1 MRHLVFVY
9 GTLLR
14 GEVNHRLLQ
23 DAEWVGEH
31 RTEPRFSLVRLGAY
45 PGLIA
50 GGRTAVR
57 GELYRVDQAG
67 LRALDVLEDYPRL
80 YDRRL
85 LATPF
90 GRAWAYLY
98 RGSVRDRPLIP
109 SGDWR
114 AVSRHAAPTRAAA
127 VRCRRDSKNP
137 GQQQQ
142 LRSRLMATETSMTT
156 ENSASQATEEG
167 RFTIQL
173 EQREGFEINVAFD
186 WKRAADLLMD
196 EPPPLGETNGPNA
209 SRLLA
214 AAVGN
219 CLSASLLYCI
229 GKEEP
234 PDQSLRTAVTCVMAR
249 NEKKRLRIGRMEVQ
263 MIVAQELAESKR
275 FERCKTLFEDFCVV
289 SASVRAGIP
298 ITVSV
303 LDEAGNLLHQ
313 SD

>member
-14 GEVNHRLLQ
+14 DEVNHGLLRE
-23 DAEWVGEH
+23 AEFVGAH
-31 RTEPRFSLVRLGAY
+31 RTEPRFTLVRLGAY
-45 PGLIA
+45 PGLLPA
-50 GGRTAVR
+50 GRTAVA
-57 GELYRVDQAG
+57 GELYRVDNAG
-67 LRALDVLEDYPRL
+67 LKALDRLEDYPRL

-85 LATPF
+85 LATRF
-90 GRAWAYLY
+90 GPAWVYLY
-98 RGSVRDRPLIP
+98 RGSARDRQPIP

-114 AVSRHAAPTRAAA
+114 AVSRAATPLRAAA
-127 VRCRRDSKNP
+127 VRGQRDSKNP
-137 GQQQQ
+137 GRRQRI
-142 LRSRLMATETSMTT
+142 RSRLKATETSMTT
-156 ENSASQATEEG
+156 ETPASQTTEEG

-173 EQREGFEINVAFD
+173 EQREGYAINVAFD
-186 WKRAADLLMD
+186 WPRAADLLMD

-219 CLSASLLYCI
+219 CLSASLLYCL

-234 PDQSLRTAVTCVMAR
+234 PDRSLRTEVTCVMVR
-249 NEKKRLRIGRMEVQ
+249 NEKKRLRIGRMEVRL
-263 MIVAQELAESKR
+263 ILAPNLIEGKR

-289 SASVRAGIP
+289 SASVRQGIP
-298 ITVSV
+298 MVISV
-303 LDEAGNLLHQ
+303 LDEAGHLLHQ